1 MAHLFILALGLAL
14 AALVAGSMLAEKGA
28 ARSALLVTGR
38 RVGLLL
44 LVLSPV
50 MTLLL
55 TPSSVDGGLHFSESG
70 VVALWPWWMLCT
82 TLLAVR
88 WLYLLRPRQQETIS
102 VPAPMIPPGDF
113 WLILERWFFLGSRW
127 FMSTGLQLL
136 PRWRASVLAVA
147 GCLLQVRV
155 WQKALDAGER
165 ALQSWALAVTLLL
178 LLGIAIALLSV

>member
-1 MAHLFILALGLAL
+1 MG
-14 AALVAGSMLAEKGA
+14 V
-28 ARSALLVTGR
+28 
-38 RVGLLL
+38 LL
-44 LVLSPV
+44 LVLSPM

-55 TPSSVDGGLHFSESG
+55 TRSSVGGGLHFAESG
-70 VVALWPWWMLCT
+70 VVALWPGWMLCT

-88 WLYLLRPRQQETIS
+88 WLYLLRPRQQVAMN

-113 WLILERWFFLGSRW
+113 WLILERWFSRGGRW
-127 FMSTGLQLL
+127 FMSMGLKVL

-165 ALQSWALAVTLLL
+165 ALQSWTLVVTLLL
-178 LLGIAIALLSV
+178 LLGIAIALLST